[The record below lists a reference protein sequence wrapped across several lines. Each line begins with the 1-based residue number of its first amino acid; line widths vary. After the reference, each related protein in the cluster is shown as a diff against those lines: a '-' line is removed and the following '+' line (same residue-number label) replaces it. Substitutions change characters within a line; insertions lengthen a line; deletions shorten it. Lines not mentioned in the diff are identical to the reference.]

1 MTGPQVQHK
10 DDLYEIALG
19 YGGIHVIGW
28 RDGAWLRDCVQ
39 FLDNITATSIDH
51 MTAPILGIPQKFDFE
66 LPAGYPTIRV
76 REIKSP
82 QCRAS
87 VMRGLRKAEA
97 LIEKMQ
103 SAESGIVIG
112 KPRLVK

>member
-1 MTGPQVQHK
+1 MTDLQTQHK

-19 YGGIHVIGW
+19 FGGIHVIGW
-28 RDGAWLRDCVQ
+28 RDGVWLRDCVQ

-51 MTAPILGIPQKFDFE
+51 MTAPICGIPQKWDFE
-66 LPAGYPTIRV
+66 LPHGYPTIRV
-76 REIKSP
+76 RDISSP

-87 VMRGLRKAEA
+87 VMRSLRKADA
-97 LIEKMQ
+97 LIAKMQ
-103 SAESGIVIG
+103 SEESGIVIG